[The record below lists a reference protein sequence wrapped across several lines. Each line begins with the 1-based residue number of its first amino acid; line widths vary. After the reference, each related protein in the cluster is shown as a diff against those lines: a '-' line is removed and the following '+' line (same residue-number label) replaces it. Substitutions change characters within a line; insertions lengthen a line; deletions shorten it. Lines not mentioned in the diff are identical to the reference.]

1 MSATALLVQV
11 FLDQALTAIERAKQ
25 AQDMTEEEAA
35 KQLPGE
41 QQRSEELK
49 AQLKKP

>member
-11 FLDQALTAIERAKQ
+11 FLDQAISAIQRAQEAKNL
-25 AQDMTEEEAA
+25 TEEEAA
-35 KQLPGE
+35 KQLPAE

-49 AQLKKP
+49 AQLKKN